1 MERGKPLK
9 RATQTYGRGTCH
21 AEFER
26 TTRLFLGML
35 KNSRQ
40 MIIEGEI
47 HECELNWNKTWLIEN
62 CMTQAGAFSLGFF

>member
-1 MERGKPLK
+1 LTSQNEGVVE
-9 RATQTYGRGTCH
+9 
-21 AEFER
+21 AEIENF
-26 TTRLFLGML
+26 G
-35 KNSRQ
+35 RQ